1 MTDIQAGTYLSVL
14 LTVQVIVRIGHHQL
28 LQTKRSFS
36 IAVEMTRKTV
46 SRLIQLWMCHPVAC
60 STVKHNSYA
69 Q

>member
-28 LQTKRSFS
+28 LQTKRGFS